1 MALLTTFELLV
12 KRIAPT
18 PGGPANPANAPF
30 RRVVQGYFLTIS
42 YLNDAAAPAPLSLK
56 IRFTTNVINEN
67 ILDPNNRFYRGLI
80 GNTPANSNHA
90 FVVDNAG
97 VQTTTFLNALA
108 VPPGSTA
115 QQLETVAAAN
125 FNIQPGQTISA
136 ALFPNVGNPFV
147 LNTENLAVRGYAEIL
162 TANGPAANK
171 RLLISAEQRGTILDN
186 DYPVFNNTD
195 VLDFDQI
202 SYSLP
207 LAGGDA
213 LIKI

>member
-42 YLNDAAAPAPLSLK
+42 HIPDDNSAALSLRM
-56 IRFTTNVINEN
+56 RFTTNIIGQD
-67 ILDPNNRFYRGLI
+67 ILDPNNRFYRGLV
-80 GNTPANSNHA
+80 GTSLANSNHS

-97 VQTTTFLNALA
+97 VQTTTLLAAL
-108 VPPGSTA
+108 VPLVSSQPFESAPFT
-115 QQLETVAAAN
+115 
-125 FNIQPGQTISA
+125 IQPGQTISA

-147 LNTENLAVRGYAEIL
+147 LSTENLAVRGYAEIL
-162 TANGPAANK
+162 TENGQPANEQ
-171 RLLISAEQRGTILDN
+171 LLISAEQRGTLLDN
-186 DYPVFNNTD
+186 DYPVFNNAD
-195 VLDFDQI
+195 ILDFDQI

-207 LAGGDA
+207 LAGGRA
-213 LIKI
+213 LIRI